1 MTGALASGLIGIIRR
16 KFMAKKS
23 TRRPRRT
30 LRGRDTKAV
39 SAVDRKAGRAA
50 SAKRA
55 VPVPRSGGAPKP
67 FFPVVGVGASAGG
80 LEAFTALLKALP
92 ADTGMSFVL
101 VQHMDPTHESMLP
114 RLLAKATPMPVH
126 EVSDGMA
133 VEPNHVYVIPSNAGM
148 TISEGVL
155 RLAARRE
162 GAGKNLRI
170 DDFFYSLAEDLKS
183 AAIGVILSG
192 TASDGTL
199 GLKAIKAEGG
209 ITFAQDEK
217 TAKFPDMPL
226 SAMAT
231 GCVDFSLP
239 PQKIAAELARMGRHP
254 YVRTFQQVEPP
265 EGAKEESEG
274 LRTICALLRTKTG
287 VDFHLYK
294 PATIQRRVARR
305 MAVQRADALEHYIQL
320 LHKNP
325 AELDALYEDIFI
337 HVTGFFRDPE
347 ALAALQQTVFA
358 RILHKEPGSHAIRVW
373 VPGCSSGEE
382 VYSIAMML
390 LEELGEQAG
399 HTKIQIFGTDI
410 SDRAIEQ
417 ARGGNY
423 GESGMAQVSMERR
436 RRFFV
441 KAAGGWEI
449 AKFVRDMCVFARH
462 DVTKDP
468 PFSRLDLISCR
479 NVMIY
484 FGPVAQKRVV
494 ETFHYALKPAGWLF
508 LGMAEAL
515 NAFSHLFSVEDH
527 KHKFFSRKPVAG
539 PPYMGTTA
547 AGLAKA
553 DQAQLGAASPLTRFD
568 VRREAE
574 RVLLEQFAPAA
585 LVVDPDLQIV
595 HFQGNTSPFLAPA
608 TGEPSFYLLRM
619 VRPELVVDLR
629 TAIQQVQKKGVA
641 VRREGIRFKLNDAV
655 STVDLLVEPLPE
667 QHAKGSDFLVVFQ
680 ASPGPRQLESAPSQV
695 KRQGGGKIARMEQEL
710 AATREHL
717 RAIIEEQEA
726 VQEEMKAAN
735 EEALSSNEELQSTN
749 EELETAKEELQS
761 SNEELTTLNDEL
773 QNRNTEL
780 GLLTNDLSNLL
791 VGVEIPIVILDSDL
805 RIRRFTPQAEKVLN
819 LIASDVGRPLTDIAS
834 TLDVPNWK
842 ELISEVIEHHR
853 VVHREVRDR
862 MGRWYSLRM
871 RPYKSGEDK
880 IGGILMALLD
890 IDTVKRSL
898 DEAREARDFA
908 EAIVETVREP
918 LLILDAELRV
928 LKATRSYYE
937 TFRTSAAQTEGYPLF
952 DLDGG
957 QWNVA
962 RLRESLEEVVRRDT
976 RLDDFEVVHEFPPA
990 GPRHLLLNARQIHR
1004 QSAGTPLIL
1013 LAMEDVT
1020 ERKQAENVL
1029 RQRDM
1034 AIQEASTQAI
1044 LSVAADGRIVM
1055 ANLRAVEMF
1064 GYSREELLEL
1074 PLEVLLPA
1082 RSPEA
1087 QAEHRNRYIAGA
1099 HNRPTALGLDMKGR
1113 RKDGTEFPV
1122 SVTLS
1127 HIETKDGTLGI
1138 DFITDLT
1145 ERRQAEDALR
1155 LSQERLRLA
1164 QEAAEIGVWDW
1175 DIQGGQTRCSRE
1187 WGPLYGLPPTDLALQ
1202 QDAWLALIHPE
1213 DRARV
1218 QDEVTQS
1225 LEGTKVY
1232 NTEFR
1237 VVWPDGSIHW
1247 LLGRGDVIRDNRG
1260 NPVRM
1265 LGVNMDVT
1273 LRRQAQEERQALS
1286 ARLAA
1291 AQEEERRRISR
1302 ELHDDLTQRLAGL
1315 AMSLGG
1321 LAAEPPPSSN
1331 LKQQLRALQVGVVHA
1346 AEVARHVAHQ
1356 LHPSELDDLG
1366 VVAALR
1372 ALCEEFGRQ
1381 QKIAVKFTSRG
1392 LPDKLN
1398 REIASCLYKVTQ
1410 EGLRNISQHAN
1421 ARRVSVTLE
1430 GTGGRIRLRVVD
1442 TGVGFSVQLL
1452 GTTVGLGIQSMR
1464 ERVRL
1469 VNGSFII
1476 KSQPGEGTQISAEI
1490 PLSGVDE

>member
-1 MTGALASGLIGIIRR
+1 
-16 KFMAKKS
+16 MAKKS
-23 TRRPRRT
+23 KRRPRKT
-30 LRGRDTKAV
+30 LRGHDTKAV
-39 SAVDRKAGRAA
+39 SAVDRKAGRAP

-55 VPVPRSGGAPKP
+55 ATIDPGRAQSA

-101 VQHMDPTHESMLP
+101 IQHMDPTHESMLP
-114 RLLAKATPMPVH
+114 RLLSKATTMPVH
-126 EVSDGMA
+126 EVTDGMA
-133 VEPNHVYVIPSNAGM
+133 VEPSHVYVIPSNAGM
-148 TISEGVL
+148 TISKRVL
-155 RLAARRE
+155 RLAARTE

-192 TASDGTL
+192 TGSDGTR
-199 GLKAIKAEGG
+199 GLETIKAEGG
-209 ITFAQDEK
+209 ITFAQDGK

-239 PQKIAAELARMGRHP
+239 PQRIAAELARMGRHP
-254 YVRTFQQVEPP
+254 YVRTFQQLEPP
-265 EGAKEESEG
+265 QAAKEDSDA
-274 LRTICALLRTKTG
+274 LRTICTLLRTKTG

-305 MAVQRADALEHYIQL
+305 MALQRADALEHYIEL

-325 AELDALYEDIFI
+325 AELDALYEDIFV

-347 ALAALQQTVFA
+347 ALAALQQKVFP
-358 RILHKEPGSHAIRVW
+358 RILPTKPDSHAIRVW
-373 VPGCSSGEE
+373 VAGCSSGEE

-390 LEELGEQAG
+390 LEELGEPAR

-410 SDRAIEQ
+410 SDRAIQQ
-417 ARGGNY
+417 ARDGNY
-423 GESGMAQVSMERR
+423 SESGLAQVSMERR

-441 KAAGGWEI
+441 KVEGGWQI

-484 FGPVAQKRVV
+484 FGPVAQKKVV

-508 LGMAEAL
+508 LGKAEAL
-515 NAFSHLFSVEDH
+515 NAFSHLFSADDH
-527 KHKFFSRKPVAG
+527 KHKIFSRKPVAG
-539 PPYMGTTA
+539 PPYVGTTA

-553 DQAQLGAASPLTRFD
+553 EQAQLGGASPLTPFD

-574 RVLLEQFAPAA
+574 RILLEQFAPAA
-585 LVVDPDLQIV
+585 LVVDPDLHIV

-655 STVDLLVEPLPE
+655 TTVDLQVEPLPE
-667 QHAKGSDFLVVFQ
+667 RHAKGSDFLVVFQ
-680 ASPGPRQLESAPSQV
+680 ASPGPRQPEAAPSQV
-695 KRQGGGKIARMEQEL
+695 KRQGGAKIARVEQEL

-717 RAIIEEQEA
+717 RTIIEEQEA
-726 VQEEMKAAN
+726 VQEEMRAAN

-780 GLLTNDLSNLL
+780 GQLTNDLSNLL
-791 VGVEIPIVILDSDL
+791 IGVEIPIVILDSDL

-819 LIASDVGRPLTDIAS
+819 LIAADIGRPLTDIAS
-834 TLDVPNWK
+834 TLDVPNWN
-842 ELISEVIEHHR
+842 ELISEVTGHHR
-853 VVHREVRDR
+853 TVQREVRDR
-862 MGRWYSLRM
+862 LGRWYSLRM
-871 RPYKSGEDK
+871 RPYKSGEHK
-880 IGGILMALLD
+880 IDGMLMALLD

-898 DEAREARDFA
+898 DEAREARDFS

-937 TFRTSAAQTEGYPLF
+937 TFRTSAAQTEGHPLF
-952 DLDGG
+952 DLGGG

-976 RLDDFEVVHEFPPA
+976 RLDDFEVVREFPPA
-990 GPRHLLLNARQIHR
+990 GARHLLLNARQIHR

-1029 RQRDM
+1029 RQRDL

-1044 LSVAADGRIVM
+1044 LSVAPDGRIVM

-1064 GYSREELLEL
+1064 GYSRAELLEL
-1074 PLEVLLPA
+1074 PLEVLLPE
-1082 RSPEA
+1082 RSREA
-1087 QAEHRNRYIAGA
+1087 QAEHRARYIATP
-1099 HNRPTALGLDMKGR
+1099 HNRPAAPGLDMKGR
-1113 RKDGTEFPV
+1113 RKDGTEFPA

-1145 ERRQAEDALR
+1145 ERKQAEDALR
-1155 LSQERLRLA
+1155 MSQERLRLA

-1175 DIQGGQTRCSRE
+1175 DIQGSRTRCSRE
-1187 WGPLYGLPPTDLALQ
+1187 WGPLYGLPPTDLALP

-1213 DRARV
+1213 DRTRV

-1225 LEGTKVY
+1225 LEGNKVY

-1247 LLGRGDVIRDNRG
+1247 LLGRGDVIRDNQG
-1260 NPVRM
+1260 DPVRM
-1265 LGVNMDVT
+1265 LGVNMDIT
-1273 LRRQAQEERQALS
+1273 IRRQAQEERQALS

-1291 AQEEERRRISR
+1291 AQEDERRRISR

-1321 LAAEPPPSSN
+1321 LAAEPPPSSS
-1331 LKQQLRALQVGVVHA
+1331 LKQQLRALQVGVAHA

-1381 QKIAVKFTSRG
+1381 EKIAVKFTSKG

-1410 EGLRNISQHAN
+1410 ESLRNISNHAN
-1421 ARRVSVTLE
+1421 TNRVSVTLE
-1430 GTGGRIRLRVVD
+1430 GTGGRILLRVVD
-1442 TGVGFSVQLL
+1442 AGVGFSVQLL

-1469 VNGSFII
+1469 VSGSFTI
-1476 KSQPGEGTQISAEI
+1476 KSQPGLGTEI
-1490 PLSGVDE
+1490 TVEVPLSGVNE